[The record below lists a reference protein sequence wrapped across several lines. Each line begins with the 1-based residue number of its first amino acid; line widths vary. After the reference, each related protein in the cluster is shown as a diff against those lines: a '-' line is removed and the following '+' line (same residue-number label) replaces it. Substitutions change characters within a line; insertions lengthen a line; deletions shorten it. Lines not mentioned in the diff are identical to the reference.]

1 MNQRSFLLGM
11 LCLGLALSSCKKE
24 GTNASKDLPPQNT
37 REVVWKE
44 IAQISAVSKFS
55 KIDTL
60 RVNQSIDKGELTVA
74 KLRQTFG
81 TLTDGTPIQESEY
94 MDYTNDYSPSGVG
107 CNQHLTFIFWNLRSR
122 GYPSVYNISWT
133 SGSTSGLHNLTYDG
147 YDPIAT
153 YTFSSTGVTNH
164 CTGAEGWANL
174 DENIFGFH
182 RNWKVETKV
191 SAQGSG
197 VWYATIKLT
206 RIGI

>member
-11 LCLGLALSSCKKE
+11 LCLGLILSSCKKE
-24 GTNASKDLPPQNT
+24 GANPSEDVTQKNT

-44 IAQISAVSKFS
+44 IAKISTLSKFS

-60 RVNQSIDKGELTVA
+60 QVNQNIDKGELTVT

-81 TLTDGTPIQESEY
+81 TLTAGTPIEESEY
-94 MDYTNDYSPSGVG
+94 TDYTNLYSPPNAD
-107 CNQHLTFIFWNLRSR
+107 CNYHLPFIFWKLKDR
-122 GYPSVYNISWT
+122 GYPSVYNISWD
-133 SGSTSGLHNLTYDG
+133 SRSGLHNLTYEG

-153 YTFSSTGVTNH
+153 YTFSSTGVSGH
-164 CTGAEGWANL
+164 CSGAQGWGNL

-191 SAQGSG
+191 SDAYGTG
-197 VWYATIKLT
+197 VWQATIKLT
-206 RIGI
+206 RVI